1 MLKNFF
7 KAICQ
12 FDRLYKL
19 AWLFFCIFAFLE
31 LCNIYKYYGLYINIK
46 DRNWRGETSLSSY
59 LDSKR
64 YYYNNLSKKFRME
77 NLVQE
82 NQLKQQGIIKEE
94 KKETTNTYPFGY

>member
-7 KAICQ
+7 KAIFQ

-31 LCNIYKYYGLYINIK
+31 LCNIYKHYGLYINIK
-46 DRNWRGETSLSSY
+46 ERDWGSPTSLGSY
-59 LDSKR
+59 LDRQSS
-64 YYYNNLSKKFRME
+64 YYYNLSEKFKME

-82 NQLKQQGIIKEE
+82 KQLKQQGIIKEE
-94 KKETTNTYPFGY
+94 KETTYPW